1 MWAAATTRLGR
12 PSRRSSRS
20 AGKDLAVVQSYED
33 VAVAVGTPFY
43 AYDAD
48 LFRERI
54 GRFRAA
60 FGASPHTICYA
71 LKANDALSLVAIA
84 AEEGLGADIVSGGE
98 LSKAL
103 RAGMPAERIVFSGV
117 GKRRDEIRAALEA
130 GVRSVNVESLGELD
144 VVAQEAAALEK
155 VAPVS
160 VRLNPDVPADTHAYV
175 ATGSAASKFGLGPDD
190 ARAAYARAAAD
201 PALEPVGLS
210 FHVGSQLL
218 DPVPMVVAAG
228 AAAVLWRELEGAG
241 IRLRDL
247 DVGGGL
253 GIAYDHGE
261 DAAVE
266 PYAELVS
273 AAASHLG
280 AELVLEPGR
289 WLAGPVGT
297 FVTRVLYVKEVPD
310 RRVVVCD
317 GGMNDLIRPALYGAR
332 HPISLLGAQDRPQGL
347 VDVVGPVCETGDF
360 FALGIE
366 LPRPEPGDLLAIG
379 QAGAYCRV
387 MASAYNARPFCAE
400 VLREGG
406 TFRVIREALPASVL
420 AANEAL

>member
-1 MWAAATTRLGR
+1 
-12 PSRRSSRS
+12 
-20 AGKDLAVVQSYED
+20 V
-33 VAVAVGTPFY
+33 
-43 AYDAD
+43 YDAD
-48 LFRERI
+48 RFRERI
-54 GRFRAA
+54 RRFRAA
-60 FGASPHTICYA
+60 FGDAPHSVCYA
-71 LKANDALSLVAIA
+71 LKANDALALVAIA

-98 LSKAL
+98 LAKAL
-103 RAGMPAERIVFSGV
+103 RAGVPPGRIVFSGV
-117 GKRRDEIRAALEA
+117 GKRRDEIRAALDA

-144 VVAQEAAALEK
+144 VVALEAAALGK

-160 VRLNPDVPADTHAYV
+160 VRLNPDVQADTHAYV
-175 ATGSAASKFGLGPDD
+175 ATGSAASKFGLGLDD
-190 ARAAYARAAAD
+190 ARAAYARAVAD

-210 FHVGSQLL
+210 FHVGSQLF
-218 DPVPMVVAAG
+218 DSVPMVAAAG
-228 AAAVLWRELEGAG
+228 AAAVLWRELEAAG
-241 IRLRDL
+241 VHLRDL

-253 GIAYDHGE
+253 GITYDDGE

-273 AAASHLG
+273 AAASRLG

-297 FVTRVLYVKEVPD
+297 FVTRVLYVKEVPG
-310 RRVVVCD
+310 RRVAVCD

-332 HPISLLGAQDRPQGL
+332 HPISLLGEDDRSRGL

-360 FALGIE
+360 FALGVE
-366 LPRPEPGDLLAIG
+366 LPLPEPGDLLAIG

-400 VLREGG
+400 VIREAGA
-406 TFRVIREALPASVL
+406 FRVIREPVPADEL
-420 AANEAL
+420 AARESR